1 MYMYVLINVYIIV
14 FLVLLFWCISR
25 LNVCYIFIII
35 ILLYNM
41 YVIYFV
47 EEDDLM
53 IVDEVEVIKFGI
65 KRKVD

>member
-1 MYMYVLINVYIIV
+1 MKG
-14 FLVLLFWCISR
+14 R
-25 LNVCYIFIII
+25 DII

>member
-25 LNVCYIFIII
+25 LNVCYIFII
-35 ILLYNM
+35 LLYNM

-65 KRKVD
+65 KCKVD

>member
-1 MYMYVLINVYIIV
+1 MYVLSIVLIIV

-25 LNVCYIFIII
+25 LNVWYIFIII
-35 ILLYNM
+35 ILLYNV

-65 KRKVD
+65 KCKVD